1 VATENC
7 NLSVS
12 SGRASRFAD
21 QQGQWTI
28 LTTIL
33 VLLLSF
39 TLTTVSTGEEVH
51 LVAASIVWK
60 EKFGQQKQNPSTVY
74 SLMGNGFFLAPTSTD
89 MNELLQKWLL
99 DHPQARVIP
108 VTTIQPMMKD
118 DAESKMVYVWLT
130 DGESNANLY
139 LVRMG
144 ACAAISMRSTKENDL
159 HVKREDYDKFVEMVI
174 EAERQARSE
183 KVGIWGM
190 TTQ

>member
-1 VATENC
+1 VAAENC

-12 SGRASRFAD
+12 SGRASRFAN
-21 QQGQWTI
+21 QQGERAI
-28 LTTIL
+28 LTALL

-39 TLTTVSTGEEVH
+39 TLTTVSTGEEAN
-51 LVAASIVWK
+51 LAAASIVWK

-108 VTTIQPMMKD
+108 VTTIQPMMRD
-118 DAESKMVYVWLT
+118 DAESRMVYVWLT
-130 DGESNANLY
+130 EGESNANLY

-159 HVKREDYDKFVEMVI
+159 QVKREEYDKFVKMVI
-174 EAERQARSE
+174 EAEQQARSD
-183 KVGIWGM
+183 KVGIWGK
-190 TTQ
+190 TTR